1 MGAGKCQWAI
11 VPVSPELLLAIAAL
25 LAAMALLAGCGMDE
39 KGEKM
44 GDASRDLDGIRVEV
58 PDGCGCR
65 SEEVAFEVANG
76 EEVRYATLVVEFPE
90 DGADVYVIADAGEYL
105 DYALQR
111 RWGDYVEWSAS
122 LDSNSSWGVSLG
134 NAEGTALVQGSPE
147 WGGEYSGDVYARRG
161 ARMVW
166 MHVKPRAGGDGFPYS
181 EFMGS
186 GRFSALVGGV
196 RFPEA

>member
-1 MGAGKCQWAI
+1 MLAG
-11 VPVSPELLLAIAAL
+11 
-25 LAAMALLAGCGMDE
+25 LLAGCGQAPDGLG
-39 KGEKM
+39 GEGERGYGPASEGVEGQLAGKPFV
-44 GDASRDLDGIRVEV
+44 GYDSRDLDGIRVEV

-76 EEVRYATLVVEFPE
+76 EEVRYGALVVEFPE

-147 WGGEYSGDVYARRG
+147 WGGEYSGDVYSRRG

-186 GRFSALVGGV
+186 SRFSALAGGV